1 MVLRHNLKDAPPL
14 PHFIF
19 LFFKYNATYT
29 THIKHTND
37 IATPHH
43 SILSLVITK
52 MNRFL
57 QGLSIKNIDKDW
69 HKGVISFLRCY
80 SDEQH
85 VGGSE
90 DHVRGVTDPDVPDRV
105 HDIHRKS
112 DDNGENAEREFA
124 PHCPR
129 HLNQSYTESSKGTC
143 SKINK

>member
-1 MVLRHNLKDAPPL
+1 M
-14 PHFIF
+14 
-19 LFFKYNATYT
+19 
-29 THIKHTND
+29 
-37 IATPHH
+37 
-43 SILSLVITK
+43 
-52 MNRFL
+52 
-57 QGLSIKNIDKDW
+57 
-69 HKGVISFLRCY
+69 ISFLRCY

-85 VGGSE
+85 VGSSE

-143 SKINK
+143 SKINKLINKYISMRFSHEKAAEKIN